1 MHLQTI
7 NGATYQY
14 DPAAGVVFY
23 GEADAA
29 DFQHV
34 NGVALLADC
43 GCRAETGCRCRQK
56 IERMTTA
63 AALGSRTIYHHTV
76 APPAPAAPTATCTS
90 PDLVR
95 RLVAEKRAEMRAQE
109 IERRYHGSPVERRL
123 ANEAAR
129 AYKHAVSSPIPRP
142 YDKPAE
148 ERRALDLLKE
158 AHR

>member
-1 MHLQTI
+1 MHHLQTI

-43 GCRAETGCRCRQK
+43 GCRAETGCRCRK
-56 IERMTTA
+56 IEPMTTP
-63 AALGSRTIYHHTV
+63 AALGSRTIYHHTMV
-76 APPAPAAPTATCTS
+76 PPAPAAPASTHMS

-95 RLVAEKRAEMRAQE
+95 RLVAEKRAEMRAEE
-109 IERRYHGSPVERRL
+109 IQRRFRGNTVERRL

-129 AYKHAVSSPIPRP
+129 DFRHAVSSPIPNC
-142 YDKPAE
+142 YDEAIKQ
-148 ERRALDLLKE
+148 RRQLDLLRE

>member
-1 MHLQTI
+1 MHNLQTI
-7 NGATYQY
+7 NGDRYTYH
-14 DPAAGVVFY
+14 PAAGVVFY

-43 GCRAETGCRCRQK
+43 GCRAETGCRCRK
-56 IERMTTA
+56 TVY
-63 AALGSRTIYHHTV
+63 RTMV
-76 APPAPAAPTATCTS
+76 PPAPAATHMS

-95 RLVAEKRAEMRAQE
+95 RLVAEKRAEMRAEE
-109 IERRYHGSPVERRL
+109 IQRGFRGNTVERRL

-129 AYKHAVSSPIPRP
+129 DFRHAVSSPIPNC
-142 YDKPAE
+142 YDEAIKQ
-148 ERRALDLLKE
+148 RRQLDLLRE